1 MGLVD
6 QPPQRAVIR
15 LVKRLDP
22 SQRVVDGKPLAID
35 FLPVADHARDGAE
48 AAGHPHRAGIGK
60 TRQASGEHPR
70 IELIGLAVHVDIGAG
85 KIDPNGRKA
94 VFAQVSD
101 QFVHERILGAAQ
113 RGEVDPGG
121 VEEFERIDRAGMG
134 RVEDDRRPPMRRLH
148 DLERGRQLAIK
159 LGHLGRRPLNVRF
172 PFGPID
178 HATDSAGRAGLCK
191 DVLSVIVIIL
201 PSEKSHRTTGR
212 CRKRLKSA
220 ALIDLGT
227 FRYRNSTARRHQE
240 AVTFHPKFTLCR
252 A

>member
-6 QPPQRAVIR
+6 QPPQRPVIR
-15 LVKRLDP
+15 LVERLDP
-22 SQRVVDGKPLAID
+22 PQRVVDGKPLAID

-48 AAGHPHRAGIGK
+48 AAGHPHRAGIGEA
-60 TRQASGEHPR
+60 RQAAGEHPR

-85 KIDPNGRKA
+85 EIDPDRRKA
-94 VFAQVSD
+94 LFAQVSD

-121 VEEFERIDRAGMG
+121 VEKFGRIDRAGMG

-159 LGHLGRRPLNVRF
+159 LGHRRAPSLECPHSLWADRSCDRF
-172 PFGPID
+172 CR
-178 HATDSAGRAGLCK
+178 RAGLCK

-201 PSEKSHRTTGR
+201 PSEKSRRSPGR
-212 CRKRLKSA
+212 CRKRPKSA

-227 FRYRNSTARRHQE
+227 FRYRNSAARHRQD
-240 AVTFHPKFTLCR
+240 AITFHSKFTLCR